1 MRRKPNLTASGF
13 ASPVRT
19 SKRTRCE
26 RVWSAKPANI
36 DGQAPEG
43 RPGDHPRT
51 RGVRPISVNLRID
64 FHSEMFLCWGMATPA
79 ESLGSENW
87 PILRTFLPNGWK
99 EMARSTGA
107 LRRARDIPDAE
118 SLLRLL
124 LMHVVNGYSLAET
137 AARASQLGME
147 LSAVALFKRLRASEE
162 WLRWLAEQQRGRQPL
177 AVESQGRPVRL
188 VDATTVSEPGS
199 TGTDWR
205 VHYVVNLAN
214 LQCDFFELTDV
225 KGGETLRRIPVRPGD
240 IMLGDRIYATPVGV
254 AHVKAGQADILVRL
268 NRHSLPVFDA
278 EGNVLNVLRLFRK
291 MKLGQIRQWGTQ
303 IRHPSGGWVT
313 GRLIA
318 LKRSA
323 EATRLARRRLE
334 INASKKQKKVSPESW
349 EAAQYFFVWTTLTN
363 SFPAPVVLELYRLR
377 WQIELAFKRM
387 KSIMGLGHLPKKDP
401 ASARAWLHGKIFA
414 SLLAERM
421 VEAADK
427 FSPWG
432 YRLDSEA

>member
-1 MRRKPNLTASGF
+1 MPTL
-13 ASPVRT
+13 
-19 SKRTRCE
+19 
-26 RVWSAKPANI
+26 
-36 DGQAPEG
+36 D
-43 RPGDHPRT
+43 
-51 RGVRPISVNLRID
+51 
-64 FHSEMFLCWGMATPA
+64 

-87 PILRTFLPNGWK
+87 PILCTFLPKGWE
-99 EMARSTGA
+99 EMARRTGA
-107 LRRARDIPDAE
+107 LRRARDIPNAE

-137 AARASQLGME
+137 AARAGQLGMR

-162 WLRWLAEQQRGRQPL
+162 WLRWLAEQQRGRRFV

-225 KGGETLRRIPVRPGD
+225 KGGETLRRIPIRPGD

-254 AHVKAGQADILVRL
+254 AHVKMAEADILVRL
-268 NRHSLPVFDA
+268 NRQSLPVFDA
-278 EGNVLNVLRLFRK
+278 EGNHLDVLRLFRK
-291 MKLGQIRQWGTQ
+291 LKVGQLQQWRTQ
-303 IRHPSGGWVT
+303 VRNPRGGWIT

-334 INASKKQKKVSPESW
+334 INASKKQKTVSPESW
-349 EAAQYFFVWTTLTN
+349 EAAQYFFVWTTLTEK
-363 SFPAPVVLELYRLR
+363 FEAPGVLELYRLR
-377 WQIELAFKRM
+377 WQVELAFKRM

-401 ASARAWLHGKIFA
+401 ASARAWLHGKLFA
-414 SLLAERM
+414 SLLVERM

-432 YRLDSEA
+432 YRLDGEAQPMEGD

>member
-1 MRRKPNLTASGF
+1 MVKF
-13 ASPVRT
+13 YI
-19 SKRTRCE
+19 KR
-26 RVWSAKPANI
+26 PANTS
-36 DGQAPEG
+36 G
-43 RPGDHPRT
+43 RPTWASAADQ
-51 RGVRPISVNLRID
+51 GVRPISVNLIID
-64 FHSEMFLCWGMATPA
+64 FHSKVLLCWGMTTAE

-87 PILRTFLPNGWK
+87 SILRTFLPKGWK

-137 AARASQLGME
+137 AVRARELGME
-147 LSAVALFKRLRASEE
+147 LSAVAVFKRLRASEE
-162 WLRWLAEQQRGRQPL
+162 WLRWLAEQQRGRQPV
-177 AVESQGRPVRL
+177 AVESQGRPVRV

-214 LQCDFFELTDV
+214 LQCDFFQLTDV
-225 KGGETLRRIPVRPGD
+225 KGGETLRRIPVRSGD
-240 IMLGDRIYATPVGV
+240 IILGDRIYATPVGV
-254 AHVKAGQADILVRL
+254 AHVKAAQADILVRL
-268 NRHSLPVFDA
+268 NRRSLPVFDA
-278 EGNVLNVLRLFRK
+278 EGNWLDVLRLFRR
-291 MKLGQIRQWGTQ
+291 MKVGQIQQWST
-303 IRHPSGGWVT
+303 RVKHPSGGWVT

-323 EATRLARRRLE
+323 EAARLARHRLE
-334 INASKKQKKVSPESW
+334 INASKKQKRVSPESW
-349 EAAQYFFVWTTLTN
+349 EAARYFFVWTTLAD
-363 SFPAPVVLELYRLR
+363 SFPAPSVLELYRLR

-414 SLLAERM
+414 SLLVERM

-432 YRLDSEA
+432 YRLGHEAQPMEGD

>member
-1 MRRKPNLTASGF
+1 
-13 ASPVRT
+13 
-19 SKRTRCE
+19 
-26 RVWSAKPANI
+26 
-36 DGQAPEG
+36 
-43 RPGDHPRT
+43 
-51 RGVRPISVNLRID
+51 
-64 FHSEMFLCWGMATPA
+64 MATPV
-79 ESLGSENW
+79 EDFGPENW
-87 PILRTFLPNGWK
+87 SILRSFLPRGWK

-118 SLLRLL
+118 SLLRVL

-137 AARASQLGME
+137 ATRAGHLGMK
-147 LSAVALFKRLRASEE
+147 LSAVAVFKRLRASEE

-205 VHYVVNLAN
+205 IHYVVNLAN

-225 KGGETLRRIPVRPGD
+225 KGGETLRRIPVKAGD
-240 IMLGDRIYATPVGV
+240 IMMGDRVYATPVGV
-254 AHVKAGQADILVRL
+254 AHAKAAQADILVRL
-268 NRHSLPVFDA
+268 NRQSLPIFDA
-278 EGNVLNVLRLFRK
+278 GENPLEVPRLFQK
-291 MKLGQIRQWGTQ
+291 MKVGQIEQWSTQ
-303 IRHPSGGWVT
+303 VKHPNGGWVP

-323 EATRLARRRLE
+323 EATRLARHRLE

-349 EAAQYFFVWTTLTN
+349 EAAQYFFVWTTLTDT
-363 SFPAPVVLELYRLR
+363 FLAPAVLELYRLR
-377 WQIELAFKRM
+377 WQVELAFKRM

-414 SLLAERM
+414 SLLVERM
-421 VEAADK
+421 VEAADR

-432 YRLDSEA
+432 YRLDSETQSVEGD

>member
-1 MRRKPNLTASGF
+1 M
-13 ASPVRT
+13 
-19 SKRTRCE
+19 
-26 RVWSAKPANI
+26 AN
-36 DGQAPEG
+36 PE
-43 RPGDHPRT
+43 
-51 RGVRPISVNLRID
+51 
-64 FHSEMFLCWGMATPA
+64 
-79 ESLGSENW
+79 ESLAGDNW
-87 PILRTFLPNGWK
+87 PIVCTFLPKGWK

-124 LMHVVNGYSLAET
+124 LMHVANGYSLAET
-137 AARASQLGME
+137 AARAGQLGME
-147 LSAVALFKRLRASEE
+147 LSAVAVFKRLRASEE
-162 WLRWLAEQQRGRQPL
+162 WLRWLAEQERGRQPL
-177 AVESQGRPVRL
+177 PIESQGRPVRA

-214 LQCDFFELTDV
+214 LQCDFFELTGV
-225 KGGETLRRIPVRPGD
+225 EGGETLRRIPVRAGD

-254 AHVKAGQADILVRL
+254 AHVKAAQADIVVRL
-268 NRHSLPVFDA
+268 NRQSLPVFDA
-278 EGNVLNVLRLFRK
+278 GGNQLNVLRLFRK
-291 MKLGQIRQWGTQ
+291 LRVGQIEQWATQ
-303 IRHPSGGWVT
+303 VKHPGGGWVQ

-349 EAAQYFFVWTTLTN
+349 QAAQYFFVWTTLAEI
-363 SFPAPVVLELYRLR
+363 FPTYDVLELYRLR

-414 SLLAERM
+414 SLLVERM
-421 VEAADK
+421 VEAADT

-432 YRLDSEA
+432 YRLDSETQQMERN

>member
-1 MRRKPNLTASGF
+1 MAQCLRGWRVSGVNPHFSQPTSRRGAGTG
-13 ASPVRT
+13 
-19 SKRTRCE
+19 
-26 RVWSAKPANI
+26 
-36 DGQAPEG
+36 
-43 RPGDHPRT
+43 PGGT
-51 RGVRPISVNLRID
+51 PISVNLMID
-64 FHSEMFLCWGMATPA
+64 FCCGVLLCWGMATHN
-79 ESLGSENW
+79 ESLATENW
-87 PILRTFLPNGWK
+87 PILCTFLPKGWK

-124 LMHVVNGYSLAET
+124 LMHVANGYSLAET
-137 AARASQLGME
+137 AARAGQLGMK
-147 LSAVALFKRLRASEE
+147 LSAVAVFKRLRASEE
-162 WLRWLAEQQRGRQPL
+162 WLRWLAEQQRGRQRL
-177 AVESQGRPVRL
+177 AVESQGRPVRA

-214 LQCDFFELTDV
+214 LQCDFFELTGVDE
-225 KGGETLRRIPVRPGD
+225 GGETLRRIPIQVGD
-240 IMLGDRIYATPVGV
+240 IMMGDRIYATPVGV
-254 AHVKAGQADILVRL
+254 AHVKAAQADIVVRL
-268 NRHSLPVFDA
+268 NRQSLPLFDTG
-278 EGNVLNVLRLFRK
+278 ENHLNVLRVFRK
-291 MKLGQIRQWGTQ
+291 MKVGQIQQWTT
-303 IRHPSGGWVT
+303 RVKHPTGGWVP

-349 EAAQYFFVWTTLTN
+349 EAAHYFFVWTTLGDGF
-363 SFPAPVVLELYRLR
+363 SAPAVLELYRLR

-414 SLLAERM
+414 SLLVERM
-421 VEAADK
+421 VEAADR

-432 YRLDSEA
+432 YRLDSEAQPMEGN

>member
-1 MRRKPNLTASGF
+1 
-13 ASPVRT
+13 
-19 SKRTRCE
+19 
-26 RVWSAKPANI
+26 
-36 DGQAPEG
+36 
-43 RPGDHPRT
+43 
-51 RGVRPISVNLRID
+51 
-64 FHSEMFLCWGMATPA
+64 MATPA